1 METLLNVFI
10 PVILVQSATVYMCH
24 KDSCSDEGGASGG
37 HGHGDN
43 DDDDDAGGDG
53 VMSEVVLEV
62 VMMVVMVELEVMVS
76 WLR

>member
-1 METLLNVFI
+1 MVAVTV
-10 PVILVQSATVYMCH
+10 VIMYMCH

-43 DDDDDAGGDG
+43 DDAGGNS
-53 VMSEVVLEV
+53 VMSKVVLEV
-62 VMMVVMVELEVMVS
+62 EAMVVMVELEVMVS